1 LIQGIQLLSRVGIP
15 MVKINSSVING
26 YVYNME
32 NDGRSELVE
41 QYADLLSL
49 SQDWNVFISTDNVSF
64 PEYWNNASQQAIS
77 VFNRVNTILN
87 GVYTGVYP
95 WNNELVITLAPP
107 GNSLLLNENTANPVY
122 IKSTGAIYNLW
133 AMGLVEYMKDNEVND
148 SSWQTNFNPNN
159 VWNNSLA
166 QAKALDTNFGNLIT
180 LSNRAP
186 DQPESTS
193 QVPLDPSS
201 TVQPWYNYIRGMTT
215 VPLVAPYS
223 NVLSNYTPDGT
234 VSTSYNYNVTD
245 KSSTWGGDITPA
257 VSQEMNVDS
266 TSSTY
271 RNFLVQA
278 LYDFRNLCPSNLQD
292 AIGNITSSFTYN
304 NVTYDAA
311 QIVLRPAIQDM
322 LYFQYALTG
331 EGQLQRELGTSTDMM
346 RVSEDVLTALNLIEK
361 SIAANVKVDRHLNP
375 TDTYSLWQYA
385 SFLTSGYSMLK
396 QLYNEGVIQ
405 NSDRLAMVKSVLN
418 LASYAAVNLMPY
430 LDGAGP
436 STGAT
441 WYTPYVSW
449 WSGNL
454 ASNTNN
460 NAITQWQNQNNN
472 LQQNLKEAVFVYQ
485 EFVKSASSLLRKL
498 NQLVR
503 STAQQIKGS

>member
-1 LIQGIQLLSRVGIP
+1 MIQGIQLLSRVGIP

-64 PEYWNNASQQAIS
+64 PEYWENARQQAID

-107 GNSLLLNENTANPVY
+107 GNSLLLNEDTANPVY

-133 AMGLVEYMKDNEVND
+133 AMGLVEYMKDNEDDGD

-166 QAKALDTNFGNLIT
+166 QATALDTTFGNLVT
-180 LSNRAP
+180 LYNTVP
-186 DQPESTS
+186 EQPESTS

-215 VPLVAPYS
+215 VPLVAQNTNS
-223 NVLSNYTPDGT
+223 NEVNYTPDGT

-245 KSSTWGGDITPA
+245 GNTTTSLDPVNQT
-257 VSQEMNVDS
+257 MNVES

-278 LYDFRNLCPSNLQD
+278 LYDFRNLCPDNLQD

-304 NVTYDAA
+304 NVTYEAA

-346 RVSEDVLTALNLIEK
+346 QVSEDVLTALNLIEK
-361 SIAANVKVDRHLNP
+361 SIAANVEVDRNLNP
-375 TDTYSLWQYA
+375 TDTFSLWEYA

-418 LASYAAVNLMPY
+418 LASNAAVNLMPY
-430 LDGAGP
+430 LDGSGP
-436 STGAT
+436 SVAAT

-460 NAITQWQNQNNN
+460 NAITQWQNQNND
-472 LQQNLKEAVFVYQ
+472 LQQDLKEAVFVYQ